1 MSKAPLVSVV
11 IPVYNAEHYLAEC
24 LDSLLGQTLRETEI
38 IAVDD
43 GSTDESPAILEN
55 FAARDPRLKVIRQ
68 ANAGVSAARN
78 RGMAEA
84 RGKYLTFVDADDQL
98 DLQALGYL
106 CFEAERLQTDILL
119 FNYAAVRDGK
129 YQRCTLLDEL
139 FNRFGTK
146 AFDYREG
153 EDLLYYVHGTA
164 IGKFYRTELLRKNG
178 LQYPDYTFIGE
189 DFCFWVETALAAE
202 RFAVCNQIFY
212 FYRKDSANSLT
223 KRYDALARQMLQ
235 GYEGLRRK
243 LKQKLPAETFRK
255 VNFYIVDRNMISF
268 IWNFRDM
275 PDKKERVAFR
285 RAAGDFFPYLG
296 EYSAEE
302 QQHFRHLKNFKR
314 IFKPERK
321 SLSFLGIRISWRPK
335 NQKN

>member
-1 MSKAPLVSVV
+1 MNKAPLVSVV
-11 IPVYNAEHYLAEC
+11 IPVYNAKHYLAEC

-84 RGKYLTFVDADDQL
+84 RGKYLTFVDADDRL

-139 FNRFGTK
+139 FNRF
-146 AFDYREG
+146 ADHS
-153 EDLLYYVHGTA
+153 LYV
-164 IGKFYRTELLRKNG
+164 R
-178 LQYPDYTFIGE
+178 FISYIAH
-189 DFCFWVETALAAE
+189 C
-202 RFAVCNQIFY
+202 
-212 FYRKDSANSLT
+212 DSGM
-223 KRYDALARQMLQ
+223 DA
-235 GYEGLRRK
+235 
-243 LKQKLPAETFRK
+243 
-255 VNFYIVDRNMISF
+255 ISF
-268 IWNFRDM
+268 FNFHTVFLQVLLHEISIKMNRH
-275 PDKKERVAFR
+275 PALTSK
-285 RAAGDFFPYLG
+285 
-296 EYSAEE
+296 
-302 QQHFRHLKNFKR
+302 QQ
-314 IFKPERK
+314 
-321 SLSFLGIRISWRPK
+321 
-335 NQKN
+335 